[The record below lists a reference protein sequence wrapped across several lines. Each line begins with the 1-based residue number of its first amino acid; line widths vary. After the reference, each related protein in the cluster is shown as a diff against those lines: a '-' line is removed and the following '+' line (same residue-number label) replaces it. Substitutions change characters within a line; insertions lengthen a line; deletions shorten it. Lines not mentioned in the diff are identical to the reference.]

1 MTLKEAIEQNPY
13 DEKKGKLGA
22 YIRYLRYNVDGFYEK
37 ESCEVRKILAQ
48 LKEYNNDR

>member
-1 MTLKEAIEQNPY
+1 MTLKEAIDKNPY

-37 ESCEVRKILAQ
+37 TTITR
-48 LKEYNNDR
+48 